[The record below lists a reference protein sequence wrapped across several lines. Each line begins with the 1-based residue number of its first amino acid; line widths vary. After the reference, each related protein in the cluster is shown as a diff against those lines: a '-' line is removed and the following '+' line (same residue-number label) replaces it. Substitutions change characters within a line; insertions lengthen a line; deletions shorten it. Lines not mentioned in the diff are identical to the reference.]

1 MVILIYR
8 EETFVHRKQE
18 GIVWQMVISCV
29 LGTGQKPIFKEHT
42 EKHFSK
48 DNSKVTS
55 EIVAL
60 AVPHK
65 MYVWGER
72 EGSVVK
78 GVCCAFRE
86 LEFGSQHPH
95 QVDYKPLE
103 LQLQAI

>member
-1 MVILIYR
+1 
-8 EETFVHRKQE
+8 
-18 GIVWQMVISCV
+18 MVISCV

-48 DNSKVTS
+48 DNSQVTS

-60 AVPHK
+60 AIPRK
-65 MYVWGER
+65 RYVWGGGR
-72 EGSVVK
+72 KGSVVK

-95 QVDYKPLE
+95 QVDHNPL
-103 LQLQAI
+103 